1 MLSAGV
7 DLKMI
12 QNTLHHSRLATTAD
26 IYAHVLDEAQ
36 HQAAERMDGLLIQLR
51 PSTPAK

>member
-12 QNTLHHSRLATTAD
+12 QTTLRHSRLATTSD
-26 IYAHVLDEAQ
+26 VYAHVLDEVQ
-36 HQAAERMDGLLIQLR
+36 HQAAQRMDRVLTHLTRGR
-51 PSTPAK
+51 DRR